1 MIRIIV
7 PVKQVPETKSVKM
20 DEATGTVI
28 RQGIESIINP
38 LDLYA
43 IEAAIMLKEQYGGEI
58 TVVSMGPP
66 QAEDAIREAIA
77 MGADS
82 GILVSDKAFAG
93 SDTWATACILSE
105 AIKRSGGYDLI
116 ICGERATDGDTGQVG
131 PAIACRLNLPA
142 ATYINHIESV
152 AGNECR
158 LGRMV
163 ENGTE
168 KLTMKLPGLITVV
181 KEVSNPRLPTLRG
194 KLKAKKQE
202 IPVYNQEILQLD
214 AGSIGLKGSP
224 TRVVKIFKPKVGREC
239 RMFQA
244 ADDKQLAGALDE
256 LMTFLEHKEPVCR

>member
-1 MIRIIV
+1 MRIIAL
-7 PVKQVPETKSVKM
+7 VKQVPETRSVKM
-20 DEATGTVI
+20 DEAAGTVI
-28 RQGIESIINP
+28 RQGVESIINP

-43 IEAAIMLKEQYGGEI
+43 IEAAITLKEQYGGEI
-58 TVVSMGPP
+58 TVISMGPP

-77 MGADS
+77 MGADN
-82 GILVSDKAFAG
+82 GILVSDKAYAG

-131 PAIACRLNLPA
+131 PEIASRLNLPA

-152 AGNECR
+152 SGNECR
-158 LGRMV
+158 LERMV

-168 KLTMKLPGLITVV
+168 KLAMKLPGLITVV
-181 KEVSNPRLPTLRG
+181 KEASNPRLPTLRG
-194 KLKAKKQE
+194 KLKAKQQE
-202 IPVYNQEILQLD
+202 IPVYNQEFLQLD

-224 TRVVKIFKPKVGREC
+224 TRVIKIFKPKTGRKC

-244 ADDKQLAGALDE
+244 ADDKQIAGALGE
-256 LMTFLEHKEPVCR
+256 LMKFLEHKEPACK